1 MHARAL
7 HLTALGARPLSTGNL
22 LADCER
28 WCRDH
33 LPRHRSVRGVQ
44 PISSAEVRPAST
56 VRPRKSAMVA
66 SCSSV

>member
-1 MHARAL
+1 MHSRAL
-7 HLTALGARPLSTGNL
+7 QLTTLSALSTGNL

-33 LPRHRSVRGVQ
+33 LPRQRFDAHPS
-44 PISSAEVRPAST
+44 SSADVRPALT
-56 VRPRKSAMVA
+56 VRARKSAIVA

>member
-33 LPRHRSVRGVQ
+33 LPPRRTSPRHE
-44 PISSAEVRPAST
+44 ALRPVPEQRTA
-56 VRPRKSAMVA
+56 A
-66 SCSSV
+66 